1 MEGER
6 LGDSDGDGMKRALL
20 SNTSCAIGVGTS
32 RSMPSASNSPIMHT
46 RSCVIARKQGRSLG
60 LMLMHLQKPK
70 RNADVQLSLPFF
82 LVARGCSTDQRRPTN
97 KQREETT
104 THCLIRSRSF
114 FGQLSSSGSPWN
126 LSFCTIT
133 RIMQ

>member
-70 RNADVQLSLPFF
+70 RNADVQLSLPF
-82 LVARGCSTDQRRPTN
+82 LGLREGVALTN
-97 KQREETT
+97 DAPQTKQREETT